1 VKRDK
6 KPIVV
11 RTIRGSAP
19 RPGTN
24 IPGDILI
31 NSTQDKPNWFP
42 RREWRN
48 QLVGA
53 GLTGEE
59 PYLAFIGLKL
69 IYEEVTIDQA
79 DIDAA
84 IAAGKEGVVMMLQGR
99 EVTFKKPGVRNINL
113 EFDWSTINV
122 AGLIDAVKLG
132 NEVFTLKEKTS
143 NRTQATV
150 RRLPTTT
157 TQEEVIEEPNDAPA
171 DQGTKTEPEM
181 PEILKT
187 VKTDAAGNH
196 LNEDGSALSPEQDI
210 AMKEWIAA
218 QTLVH
223 EKTNP

>member
-1 VKRDK
+1 MKRDK
-6 KPIVV
+6 KSIVV

-31 NSTQDKPNWFP
+31 NSTQEKPNWFP

-59 PYLAFIGLKL
+59 PYLAFIGLKVT
-69 IYEEVTIDQA
+69 YEEVTIEQA
-79 DIDAA
+79 DVDAA
-84 IAAGKEGVVMMLQGR
+84 VAAGKEGVIMMLQGR
-99 EVTFKKPGVRNINL
+99 EVTFKRPGVRNINL
-113 EFDWSTINV
+113 EFDWSTINI

-132 NEVFTLKEKTS
+132 NEVFTLKEKTA

-157 TQEEVIEEPNDAPA
+157 TPEEVIEEPNKGTD
-171 DQGTKTEPEM
+171 DQPKAEPEM
-181 PEILKT
+181 PAILKG
-187 VKTDAAGNH
+187 VKTDATGNH
-196 LNEDGSALSPEQDI
+196 LNEDGSALTPEQDI
-210 AMKEWIAA
+210 AMKDWLAA
-218 QTLVH
+218 QLLVK
-223 EKTNP
+223 ETNP